1 MSDDGGFVAR
11 LVTPD
16 PGVAHVVARLVS
28 LAITLLALF
37 LGYRI
42 VVRVIERVL
51 ARRDMGTARVRT
63 LGSLLLNV
71 TRWVLAF
78 IVLVI
83 VLTELGIDVRA
94 LLVSAGLVGVAI
106 GFGAQTLIRD
116 LISGL
121 FLLFE
126 GVVAVGDVLDVG
138 GRRGTVEGVGLRVT
152 RLRQEDGSLRVVPNG
167 QLGDFVNLSAGWSRA
182 TIEVTVGREGDV
194 PRSLA
199 LLKAVAETWASE
211 SGSALESPEAHGIM
225 RITGGDVVLR
235 LMVKVDPVRRS
246 DAELELRRRIK
257 EAFDREGLPLVA
269 VS

>member
-1 MSDDGGFVAR
+1 MSEPGFFAR
-11 LVTPD
+11 FVTPD
-16 PGVAHVVARLVS
+16 PGVAHVASRLVS
-28 LAITLLALF
+28 LTVTLLALF

-42 VVRVIERVL
+42 IVRLIERML
-51 ARRDMGTARVRT
+51 TRREIGTARVRT

-71 TRWVLAF
+71 TRWMLAF

-106 GFGAQTLIRD
+106 GFGAQALIRD

-126 GVVAVGDVLDVG
+126 GVITVGDVLDVG
-138 GRRGTVEGVGLRVT
+138 GRRGTVEGIGLRVT

-167 QLGDFVNLSAGWSRA
+167 QLGDFVNLSHGWARA
-182 TIEVTVGREGDV
+182 AIEVTVGRDADV
-194 PRSLA
+194 ARALA
-199 LLKAVAETWASE
+199 TMKRAADTWASE
-211 SGSALESPEAHGIM
+211 SGAALESPEAHGIM

-235 LMVKVDPVRRS
+235 LLVKIDPVRRS
-246 DAELELRRRIK
+246 DAERELRRRIK
-257 EAFDREGLPLVA
+257 DEFDREGLPLVA